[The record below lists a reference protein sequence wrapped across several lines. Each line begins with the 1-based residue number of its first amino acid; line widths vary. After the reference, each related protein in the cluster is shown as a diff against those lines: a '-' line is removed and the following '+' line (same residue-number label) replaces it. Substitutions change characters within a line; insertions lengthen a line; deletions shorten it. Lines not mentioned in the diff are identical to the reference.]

1 MDLFDVYKI
10 WQIEPVKA
18 QGCRLWDTSGKE
30 YLDMY
35 GGHAVI
41 SVGHGHSHYKEMLK
55 SQLDSIAFYSNS
67 VVNSL
72 QGRLANALG
81 KISEYDSYSLF
92 LSSSGAEANENALK
106 LASFHTGKSRV
117 LAFRKAFHGRTSGAV
132 SVTDNPVISS
142 PFNSH
147 HKVDFAAL
155 NDTEDVKRRLS
166 SGDYSSV
173 IIEGLQGVA
182 GIYEPEKDFL
192 KELRRLTKKYGVVLI
207 VDEVQSGCGRTGK
220 YFAHQF
226 AGIKADM
233 VTMAKGIGNGF
244 PIGATIISP
253 DFNPEKGMLGTT
265 FGGNHLACAAALA
278 VIDIIRDEQLMA
290 NASKMGDYL
299 ICALHKIEQRV
310 GEGVISQIRGRGLM
324 IGIEMSN
331 EYAPVRDV
339 LLRDFSI
346 FTGVAK
352 GNVIRLL
359 PPLSLSVD
367 EAELFLTAFE
377 SAIVKQGEILKK

>member
-55 SQLDSIAFYSNS
+55 SQLDSISFYSNS

-72 QGRLANALG
+72 QVRLANALG
-81 KISEYDSYSLF
+81 KISEYDSSSLF